1 MRVMSQA
8 AVKVLKP
15 CSNNAKKKRTSHR
28 ITSIK
33 VNFFWGRFRLLDHNE
48 NKKKE
53 QSEKRDKMME
63 N

>member
-48 NKKKE
+48 NKKKNNPKNE
-53 QSEKRDKMME
+53 TR
-63 N
+63 